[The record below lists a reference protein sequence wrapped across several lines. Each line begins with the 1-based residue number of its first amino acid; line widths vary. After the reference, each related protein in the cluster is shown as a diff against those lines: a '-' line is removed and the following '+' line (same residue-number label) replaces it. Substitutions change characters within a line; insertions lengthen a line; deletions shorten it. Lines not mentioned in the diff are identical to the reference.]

1 MQPHSGQFRIILV
14 VMLNRWLKVSRGLLL
29 ALLLI
34 VGTGCGGPDVADPV
48 SAAESLVD
56 APSAQTAASSESNS
70 FGFQESGEF
79 SVFPAFMPPV
89 AFGGDTEECQLSSD
103 PYSTCI

>member
-1 MQPHSGQFRIILV
+1 MQPRPCQIRIMLV
-14 VMLNRWLKVSRGLLL
+14 VVMNRWLKVSRGLLV

-34 VGTGCGGPDVADPV
+34 VGAGCGGPDVADPV

-56 APSAQTAASSESNS
+56 APSAQTAASAESNS
-70 FGFQESGEF
+70 LGFQESGEF